1 MEDSAGQKIFRA
13 LPYGDYT
20 DTGKILN
27 YEGNPKVEIGGFTV
41 DKTTLKNDSIGF
53 TVGSNGL
60 SITNSDNDQFSVLS
74 DGTI

>member
-1 MEDSAGQKIFRA
+1 MEDSDGQKIFRA

-20 DTGKILN
+20 DDGKTLN
-27 YEGNPKVEIGGFTV
+27 YDRNPKVEIGGFTV

-60 SITNSDNDQFSVLS
+60 SITNSNNDQFSVLS